1 MPSRS
6 VLSCAVV
13 SLALAGCLF
22 QNLSPTQG
30 LSDQVYA
37 LNDESRWDRLDL
49 AVQRVAPRYRATFM
63 GSRHAWGDDIAI
75 ADTEVSALVV
85 ADDLA
90 SATSSVEISWVD
102 QRSMTLRSTV
112 LRQRWIRTDN
122 GYLLE
127 EETVTS
133 GDESLLSEP
142 DEGASDDESVEAR
155 SSISPSRG

>member
-1 MPSRS
+1 MPSGS
-6 VLSCAVV
+6 ILACALA
-13 SLALAGCLF
+13 SLVLAGCLF

-49 AVQRVAPRYRATFM
+49 AVQRVAPRYRATFL
-63 GSRHAWGDDIAI
+63 GSRHARGDDLTI

-102 QRSMTLRSTV
+102 QGSMTLRSTV
-112 LRQRWIRTDN
+112 LRQRWIRTAN

-142 DEGASDDESVEAR
+142 EEGASDGESV

>member
-6 VLSCAVV
+6 ILACALV
-13 SLALAGCLF
+13 SSVLAGCLF

-30 LSDQVYA
+30 LSDQVYG

-49 AVQRVAPRYRATFM
+49 AVQRVAPRYRAAFM
-63 GSRHAWGDDIAI
+63 GSRHEWGRDIAI

-102 QRSMTLRSTV
+102 QGSMELRSTV
-112 LRQRWIRTDN
+112 LRQHWIRTDN
-122 GYLLE
+122 GYLLD

-133 GDESLLSEP
+133 GDEALLSTPE
-142 DEGASDDESVEAR
+142 DDASDDESVEAR